1 MHPWHDCERSDNIR
15 PITTN
20 VGGAVGDGDLIGREV
35 ELDLIQQGLT
45 ESKGVVLVGD
55 RRVGNTNLISK
66 VSKDLRAAGHDVI
79 SFSAETTELDIFVT
93 RLEGELGNLSW
104 FKREQKNWAISF
116 AATKAGVTVTRTPL
130 KGKERPATGEPER
143 SADEWD
149 FRTSEDL
156 QALMMEWVAPQTSLP
171 SQRLV
176 GAIVLAALDDDY
188 AEVPLAVS
196 ALWLDADLGATS
208 VDDLVAKL
216 DVALGALD
224 SEAKAIAQYV
234 AACWQATTSR
244 QEAVQRL
251 ERIDVSSV
259 PKQLDLPVLT
269 KIADW
274 SGQTIDIITI
284 REQVVADRERILGVD
299 HVDTLT
305 GWMVLSL
312 FRVQQGLVPSSHSVA
327 GLSTHELVRRVATD
341 SDARA
346 FAALPPEVRKLISDG
361 V

>member
-15 PITTN
+15 PITIN
-20 VGGAVGDGDLIGREV
+20 VEALSVMATSLGREV
-35 ELDLIQQGLT
+35 EL
-45 ESKGVVLVGD
+45 
-55 RRVGNTNLISK
+55 
-66 VSKDLRAAGHDVI
+66 DLRAAGHDVI
-79 SFSAETTELDIFVT
+79 SFSAETTELDVFVT

-116 AATKAGVTVTRTPL
+116 AATKAGVTVTQTPP

-156 QALMMEWVAPQTSLP
+156 QALMMEWVAPQTSLA

-188 AEVPLAVS
+188 AEVPVAVS
-196 ALWLDADLGATS
+196 ALWLDVDLGATS

-216 DVALGALD
+216 DDALGVLD
-224 SEAKAIAQYV
+224 NEAKAITQYV
-234 AACWQATTSR
+234 AACWRATTNR
-244 QEAVQRL
+244 QEAIQRL

-259 PKQLDLPVLT
+259 PKQLDLPVLI

-274 SGQTIDIITI
+274 SGQTIDTITSK
-284 REQVVADRERILGVD
+284 EQVVVDRERNLGVD
-299 HVDTLT
+299 HVDPHRLD
-305 GWMVLSL
+305 GSLAVSSSAGLGSL
-312 FRVQQGLVPSSHSVA
+312 FA
-327 GLSTHELVRRVATD
+327 LSCRTLD
-341 SDARA
+341 S
-346 FAALPPEVRKLISDG
+346 
-361 V
+361 